1 MGEWGDLKMEVK
13 ECPKCNNSQIEKGII
28 RSGNAVVHMF
38 SHNNLRN
45 QSSPISSFYCSNCG
59 YVLGLYVENPKNLE
73 K

>member
-1 MGEWGDLKMEVK
+1 MEEK
-13 ECPKCNNSQIEKGII
+13 ECPKCNNRQIEKGII

-38 SHNNLRN
+38 SYNNLRSL
-45 QSSPISSFYCSNCG
+45 SSPISSHYCSNCG